1 MKAKPPKKKKKK
13 ILCTNLDALS
23 YFQFSICCCGCLSKS
38 PLPPTAWLIASQG
51 DLYLADHAENPK
63 KPSEETPKKLV
74 KRFFESFWASSL
86 LQILITCN
94 RRYVSSPSSLSLSTH
109 SSLVYWPV
117 GAVAYR
123 LIIKL
128 KITKPKAWSVAETRT
143 RELTSLTTTHLSS
156 PPSIHPMRR
165 FNVSL
170 LFLHFYRE
178 KTLFKVNGEC
188 VAWRIF

>member
-1 MKAKPPKKKKKK
+1 M
-13 ILCTNLDALS
+13 LRTQRNR
-23 YFQFSICCCGCLSKS
+23 
-38 PLPPTAWLIASQG
+38 
-51 DLYLADHAENPK
+51 
-63 KPSEETPKKLV
+63 ETV
-74 KRFFESFWASSL
+74 FESFWASSL

-109 SSLVYWPV
+109 FSLVYWPV

-143 RELTSLTTTHLSS
+143 SELTSLTTTHLSS

-165 FNVSL
+165 FNVSI
-170 LFLHFYRE
+170 FLHFYHERRLSSRSIGNVSLGVFSSILSISSIIYDNCCE
-178 KTLFKVNGEC
+178 IPNRAIAQQGVTSTHPKQGKYLHTHYPYLSLALVNSFKWIARKYCETNK
-188 VAWRIF
+188 